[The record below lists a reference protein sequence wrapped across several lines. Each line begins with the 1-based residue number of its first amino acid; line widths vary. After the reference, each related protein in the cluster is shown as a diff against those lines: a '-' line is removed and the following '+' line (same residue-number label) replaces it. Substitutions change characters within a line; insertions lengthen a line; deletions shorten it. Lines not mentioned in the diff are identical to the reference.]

1 VGGTHTWWSARCG
14 TTPLLA
20 EVIDEVDDLP
30 EALEVQQGEGVTGWS
45 LGGGLLL
52 ASVRPA
58 HGNRRMRA
66 IAQADNEV
74 WINTSADANDLT
86 PLAIEGVMGMGDGH
100 RFQRE
105 LRKRGS
111 VLRGSLRSKIN
122 WCNWP
127 VRSC

>member
-1 VGGTHTWWSARCG
+1 
-14 TTPLLA
+14 
-20 EVIDEVDDLP
+20 
-30 EALEVQQGEGVTGWS
+30 
-45 LGGGLLL
+45 
-52 ASVRPA
+52 
-58 HGNRRMRA
+58 MRA

-111 VLRGSLRSKIN
+111 VLRGSPSCMIGERRHLP
-122 WCNWP
+122 NWP
-127 VRSC
+127 SNQNGKRSLNQTALDSDRDAHAKMRSDTYIT